1 MQRQDLSQLIAKA
14 VKRGAPNW
22 TDAIAQGVA
31 QAVIRDMDAANLRIL
46 GPDGRPIH
54 IGNGSDERR
63 RSPRERVLKQG
74 TIIHSGG
81 RSTMECIILDQSQAG
96 ALLRP
101 SDIMF
106 CPQEFTLK
114 PKLGPSRNCEAI
126 WRDGSVL
133 GVRFL

>member
-1 MQRQDLSQLIAKA
+1 VERQDLSQLIAKA

-22 TDAIAQGVA
+22 TEAIANTVA

-54 IGNGSDERR
+54 IRNGSGERR
-63 RSPRERVLKQG
+63 RSPRARVLKQG

-81 RSTMECIILDQSQAG
+81 RSTMECIILDQSQTG

-101 SDIMF
+101 SDILF

-114 PKLGPSRNCEAI
+114 PKLGPEKHCEAI

-133 GVRFL
+133 GVRFI